1 MFVQNLIATAM
12 DFGLIYKRVIN
23 LIINPKSEWEN
34 IKLENISKKDA
45 VKKYAIPLILLL
57 TACTF
62 LGNLFYTSRLTIH
75 PLYPLISAM
84 AMFVIVYAGTYLSA
98 ILINELTSSFNSKKN
113 LNATFTLV
121 IHSLTAFF
129 IFSSLAYVLPEPFY
143 EVRYFGIYS
152 LYLFWLGS
160 SSLLETPVDNK
171 VGFTFVSTLIILG
184 IYAVLSMVFS
194 RIMGG
199 VFGLGLIEK

>member
-1 MFVQNLIATAM
+1 M

-45 VKKYAIPLILLL
+45 VKKYAVPLILLL
-57 TACTF
+57 TISTF

-75 PLYPLISAM
+75 PLYPLISAA
-84 AMFVIVYAGTYLSA
+84 AMFVIVYVGTYLSA

-113 LNATFTLV
+113 INATFTLV

-129 IFSSLAYVLPEPFY
+129 IFTSLAYILPEPFY

-194 RIMGG
+194 RIISGI
-199 VFGLGLIEK
+199 FGLGLIEK

>member
-1 MFVQNLIATAM
+1 M

-45 VKKYAIPLILLL
+45 VKKYAIPLVLLL
-57 TACTF
+57 TVSTF

-75 PLYPLISAM
+75 PLYPLISAA

-129 IFSSLAYVLPEPFY
+129 IFTSLAYVLPEPFY

-194 RIMGG
+194 RIIDGI
-199 VFGLGLIEK
+199 FGLGLIEK

>member
-1 MFVQNLIATAM
+1 M

-57 TACTF
+57 TISTF

-75 PLYPLISAM
+75 PLYPLISAA
-84 AMFVIVYAGTYLSA
+84 AMFIIVYAGTYLSA

-129 IFSSLAYVLPEPFY
+129 IFTSLAYVLPEPFY

-160 SSLLETPVDNK
+160 SSLLDTPVDNK

-194 RIMGG
+194 RIIGG
-199 VFGLGLIEK
+199 IFGLGLIEK

>member
-1 MFVQNLIATAM
+1 MN
-12 DFGLIYKRVIN
+12 FGLIYNRVIN

-57 TACTF
+57 TISTF

-75 PLYPLISAM
+75 PLYPLISAA
-84 AMFVIVYAGTYLSA
+84 AMFVIVYVGTYLSA
-98 ILINELTSSFNSKKN
+98 VLINELTSSFNSKKN

-129 IFSSLAYVLPEPFY
+129 IFTSLAYVLPEPFY

-184 IYAVLSMVFS
+184 IYAVLTMVFS
-194 RIMGG
+194 RIIGG
-199 VFGLGLIEK
+199 IFGLGLIEK

>member
-1 MFVQNLIATAM
+1 M

-45 VKKYAIPLILLL
+45 VKKYAIPLVLLL
-57 TACTF
+57 TVSTF

-75 PLYPLISAM
+75 PLYPLISAA

-129 IFSSLAYVLPEPFY
+129 IFTSLAYVLPEPFY

-194 RIMGG
+194 RIIGG
-199 VFGLGLIEK
+199 IFGLSLIEK